1 MTEKNTQAPRRA
13 ILQTGLGLLGVGLAT
28 RAMADTGVA
37 KVNVAGRQVAQEKLA
52 HELVQ
57 YQEMPKDGNM
67 CSKCA
72 QFQAPNACAI
82 VAGPINPNGWCVAYA
97 PKEG

>member
-1 MTEKNTQAPRRA
+1 MTEKNQPQSRRVVLQA
-13 ILQTGLGLLGVGLAT
+13 GLGILAAGGVLAASNSA
-28 RAMADTGVA
+28 RAD
-37 KVNVAGRQVAQEKLA
+37 EKLA

-57 YQEMPKDGNM
+57 YQEMPKDGAM

-72 QFQAPNACAI
+72 QYQAPGACAI
-82 VAGPINPNGWCVAYA
+82 VASPINPNGWCVAYA

>member
-1 MTEKNTQAPRRA
+1 M
-13 ILQTGLGLLGVGLAT
+13 QTGLGMLAAGAGLAASPARAAST
-28 RAMADTGVA
+28 RLAD
-37 KVNVAGRQVAQEKLA
+37 EKLA

-57 YQEMPKDGNM
+57 YQETPKDGAM

-72 QFQAPNACAI
+72 QFVPPNACNI
-82 VAGPINPNGWCVAYA
+82 VASPINPNGWCVAFA

>member
-1 MTEKNTQAPRRA
+1 MTEKCKSSPRR
-13 ILQTGLGLLGVGLAT
+13 IVLQTGLGMLAASTGLAAT
-28 RAMADTGVA
+28 GARATSMKLADD
-37 KVNVAGRQVAQEKLA
+37 KLA

-57 YQEMPKDGNM
+57 YQETPKDGAA

-72 QFQAPNACAI
+72 QFVAPNACNI
-82 VAGPINPNGWCVAYA
+82 VASPINPNGWCVAFA

>member
-1 MTEKNTQAPRRA
+1 MTEKNNIHSRRVV
-13 ILQTGLGLLGVGLAT
+13 LQTGLGVLAGGAAIAAST
-28 RAMADTGVA
+28 AARAD
-37 KVNVAGRQVAQEKLA
+37 EKLA

-57 YQEMPKDGNM
+57 YQEQPKDGAQ

-82 VAGPINPNGWCVAYA
+82 VASPIALTGWCVAYA